1 MDSRGILYAKYSPR
15 IQMEAI
21 PQLSQEGLREV
32 LLYLERE
39 GLPNNLQT
47 ALSKIDTMI
56 NDHMKYDAMNYLLG
70 EIIDSRPDSFTATIN
85 PEKIGISKSQLKVLQ
100 LQIPILQEYLKNL
113 YKEFPENSPL
123 PDFNAEIQDLNGI
136 KKILK

>member
-1 MDSRGILYAKYSPR
+1 
-15 IQMEAI
+15 
-21 PQLSQEGLREV
+21 
-32 LLYLERE
+32 
-39 GLPNNLQT
+39 
-47 ALSKIDTMI
+47 MI

-70 EIIDSRPDSFTATIN
+70 EIIDSRPESFTATIH
-85 PEKIGISKSQLKVLQ
+85 PEKIGISESQLKVLQ

-113 YKEFPENSPL
+113 YKAFPENSPL